1 MLHKSKSN
9 DSFQRMIYL
18 DNSATTQVDPDVI
31 ESMRESLAEFWGN
44 PSSTHESGSKAKRKL
59 EEARIQISE
68 LMGCFPDEVYFT
80 SGGTEADNW
89 AILGVFDFL
98 RGKKNH
104 FITIATEHHAV
115 IETAEWLEERGY
127 AVTVLPV
134 DQEGLVDPKQIRD
147 AITDQTALVSVMHVN
162 NELGTIQDISRIGE
176 FCQEAGVLFHSDC
189 VQSFGKLPLDFKKLN
204 CNLAS
209 ISSHKIHGP
218 KGVGAL
224 IMKRGTKIAHRTIGG
239 GQERGL
245 RTGTENTPGIIG
257 FGKAAELS
265 RLKLNDEVGRIRAIR
280 DRLEKR
286 IIAEI
291 PDSIVNGSR
300 VHRSSAPLN
309 VSLKGCDGEALLI
322 ALDRKGFCVSTGSAC
337 SAGATGASHVL
348 MALGM
353 SMEDARASLR
363 ISFGRFNQESDV
375 DALME
380 VLPTLVRKQRE
391 TSPLQS

>member
-1 MLHKSKSN
+1 
-9 DSFQRMIYL
+9 MIYL
-18 DNSATTQVDPDVI
+18 DNAATTKVDPLVI
-31 ESMRESLAEFWGN
+31 EAMRESLADFWGN
-44 PSSTHESGSKAKRKL
+44 PSSAHESGSKAKRRL
-59 EEARIQISE
+59 EEARVQIAA
-68 LMGCFPDEVYFT
+68 LINCYPDEVYFT

-89 AILGVFDFL
+89 AILGVLDYF

-104 FITIATEHHAV
+104 FITVATEHHAV
-115 IETAEWLEERGY
+115 IETAEWLEERDY
-127 AVTVLPV
+127 KVTVLGV
-134 DQEGLVDPKQIRD
+134 DSDGRVDPAQIK
-147 AITDQTALVSVMHVN
+147 ATFTEQTALVSVMYVN
-162 NELGTIQDISRIGE
+162 NELGTIQDIAKIGE
-176 FCQEAGVLFHSDC
+176 ICHEEGVLFHSDC
-189 VQSFGKLPLDFKKLN
+189 VQSFGKLPLDFKTMN
-204 CNLAS
+204 CDLAS

-224 IMKRGTKIAHRTIGG
+224 IVRRGTKLSPRTIGG

-265 RLKLNDEVGRIRAIR
+265 RLSLPEESERIRGMR
-280 DRLEKR
+280 NRLESR
-286 IIAEI
+286 ILSEI
-291 PDSIVNGSR
+291 PKSVVNGSR
-300 VHRSSAPLN
+300 AFRSSAPLN
-309 VSLKGCDGEALLI
+309 VSFKGCDGEALLI

-375 DALME
+375 DALMD
-380 VLPTLVRKQRE
+380 VLPGLVQKQRE
-391 TSPLQS
+391 TSPLKS